1 MAILSNTLEN
11 DRTHQ
16 KQVEPFEEVFQ
27 AHWHRVYMVLLRL
40 MGDPSEAEDLAQEAF
55 WRLYQRAPSLMEDST
70 VGGWL
75 YRVATRLGLN
85 ALRARK
91 RRRNYEWQA
100 GLHALEHQA
109 DPEPSAQLE
118 RDEARRQVQDV
129 LAQMKPRSAL
139 LLTLRYSGLTYAEL
153 AAVLGVAPNSI
164 GTLLVRAEREF
175 ETLYHQLGGEA

>member
-11 DRTHQ
+11 DRTQ
-16 KQVEPFEEVFQ
+16 PKQTEPFEEVFQ
-27 AHWHRVYMVLLRL
+27 AHWYKVYLVLFRL
-40 MGDPSEAEDLAQEAF
+40 IGEPNEAEDLAQEVF
-55 WRLYQRAPSLMEDST
+55 WRLYQRAPSVMEGDT

-85 ALRARK
+85 ALRAHK

-100 GLHALEHQA
+100 GLQALENQA
-109 DPEPSAQLE
+109 DSEPSLQLE

-139 LLTLRYSGLTYAEL
+139 LLTLRYSGLKYAEL

-175 ETLYHQLGGEA
+175 EALYQKLGGEA